1 MWRPRPR
8 KRSRPIRILPDCSLG
23 SRNVYHASGVVVALP
38 EFDVNVRELFFGVVR
53 VAEETTCSPAF
64 VGLVD
69 GEETV
74 AVTFGVVGFEE
85 GGVGFIGEDGGEFP
99 G

>member
-8 KRSRPIRILPDCSLG
+8 KRSRPIGILPDGSLG
-23 SRNVYHASGVVVALP
+23 SGHVDHASRVVVPLP
-38 EFDVNVRELFFGVVR
+38 EFDVNVRELFFVVVR
-53 VAEETTCSPAF
+53 VAEETSCSPAF

-74 AVTFGVVGFEE
+74 AVAFGVVGFEE
-85 GGVGFIGEDGGEFP
+85 GGVGFVGEDGGEFP